1 MSRIKAALTGALT
14 ALALAGCGLL
24 PDPAGGGEYQVG
36 ETVSTAWFDYTVKQ
50 VEASDS

>member
-36 ETVSTAWFDYTVKQ
+36 RQCPPPGLITR
-50 VEASDS
+50 